1 MFLPIFSVIL
11 GHPNFASCH
20 ARAQRVLAGPCKVLA
35 MHLDVYAGVTIKTKT
50 CPIGHL
56 KPVCSATVS
65 IRKFIRLIWFDVL
78 SRKLIKMKDV

>member
-35 MHLDVYAGVTIKTKT
+35 MHLDVYAGVTIKTET
-50 CPIGHL
+50 RPVGHL
-56 KPVCSATVS
+56 KPVCSGHCW
-65 IRKFIRLIWFDVL
+65 RCL
-78 SRKLIKMKDV
+78 SCTRRQLTG